1 MNHQKSLFFI
11 CFIIIC
17 DLYQINAYGVDDN
30 EIGDFDGA
38 VISEYL
44 GYIIVIDEFFDL
56 FWELKRVSH
65 LLNVN

>member
-56 FWELKRVSH
+56 F
-65 LLNVN
+65 